1 MSNRFTAI
9 CLMLATTVFFTACN
23 EETRNQNA
31 MEEQHKHESHNPME
45 GSGDKDAFSHIE
57 FASAYDTICGMPLKA
72 GIADTLLVDG
82 KIYGFCATECKDSFK
97 AMLAE
102 KK

>member
-1 MSNRFTAI
+1 MKFRIIAGGLI
-9 CLMLATTVFFTACN
+9 LASVWCISACN
-23 EETRNQNA
+23 ESPRNQNA
-31 MEEQHKHESHNPME
+31 MEEQHKHESHNHME

-97 AMLAE
+97 VMLAE